1 MELDLPLILFSRRY
15 DKRTKEDLK
24 KRISETIWF
33 SYREEFPAIMPETF
47 HKKRLTCDR
56 GWGCMIRCGQMM
68 LAEGIKRHYAG
79 RGLLLDKFKKESLM
93 TIISF
98 FADFVQDPMLAPFSI
113 QQICKIAYESFGSI
127 PGKWYRASS
136 VVMSLDILNEKYGA
150 RRIQNFKIC
159 MFNEGTIYEDQIF
172 KKAINTPEE
181 AGINNESF

>member
-1 MELDLPLILFSRRY
+1 MELDMPLVFFSKRY
-15 DKRTKEDLK
+15 DKRLKEELK
-24 KRISETIWF
+24 KRVSETIWF

-68 LAEGIKRHYAG
+68 LAEGIKRHYEG
-79 RGLLLDKFKKESLM
+79 KGLLLDKFKRESLM
-93 TIISF
+93 TIISL
-98 FADFVQDPMLAPFSI
+98 FADFVQDPILAPFSL
-113 QQICKIAYESFGSI
+113 QQICKTAYESFGSI

-136 VVMSLDILNEKYGA
+136 VVMSLDILNDKYGI

-181 AGINNESF
+181 EGRNSESF